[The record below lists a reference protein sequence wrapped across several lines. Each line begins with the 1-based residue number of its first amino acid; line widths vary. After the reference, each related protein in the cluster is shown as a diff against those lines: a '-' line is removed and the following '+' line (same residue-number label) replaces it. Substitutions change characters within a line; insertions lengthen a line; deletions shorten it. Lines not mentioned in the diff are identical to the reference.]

1 MGKNSKNND
10 TSVKISRVTLK
21 TLATKSKRFESNKE
35 ALERIINQ
43 NCGEA
48 VQEQKTEDDFESDMN
63 ESDEPDMEA
72 KK

>member
-21 TLATKSKRFESNKE
+21 TLATKAKPFESKKE